1 MEFENLNISVQIW
14 KPDDFVRTNSENI
27 FYFLKTTN
35 TITINNRMQNTQQKS
50 KLFFQKTKSLQKTF
64 FEKMIENLQ
73 KITFGTEN
81 NEL

>member
-1 MEFENLNISVQIW
+1 
-14 KPDDFVRTNSENI
+14 
-27 FYFLKTTN
+27 
-35 TITINNRMQNTQQKS
+35 MQNTQQKS
-50 KLFFQKTKSLQKTF
+50 KLFFQKTKKIQKTF